1 MSERELTAEGIG
13 GEEEEEEREG
23 EKEEADTRRRK
34 NPRERAAMDAYE
46 AAGWIVTTRGFPCFL
61 AQKPGQRPR
70 LVWVERKNISPA
82 KAGLSKS
89 QRKAHS
95 IFTVL
100 GLDARIVSPDQEPV
114 CDPDSPLQPP
124 PTI

>member
-1 MSERELTAEGIG
+1 MSERELTEDP
-13 GEEEEEEREG
+13 EEEEREG
-23 EKEEADTRRRK
+23 EREESDTRRRK
-34 NPRERAAMDAYE
+34 NPRERAAMEAYE
-46 AAGWIVTTRGFPCFL
+46 GAGWIVTTRGFPCFL

-70 LVWVERKNISPA
+70 LVWVERKNINPA
-82 KAGLSKS
+82 KAGLSQS
-89 QRKAHS
+89 QRKAFS